1 MNAHFRMLPAFLA
14 ASMLFTS
21 TAAAAA
27 PPVRPLESPPPVV
40 AAVSNRAAADGKGRI
55 QATVRLDYDQNV
67 KALEDREV
75 KAVLTDSS
83 GNKIKSINLWDK
95 SEADWSRKAHN
106 DVQLIDLFF
115 EGLDAGDYTLTFSGE
130 GYVTSEHSLTIED
143 HSQYISVGT
152 GDKTFTIGDLNED
165 DNVDDKDLALI
176 VNELQNEKPSGY
188 DLNGDDEID
197 IIDLAYV
204 NHNLYIDDEE
214 IADIRNLELLTPP
227 EGNVKTLDGTIIIGE
242 DGKPKTVDIAE
253 LMDKDIISKLQREDG
268 EEQISE
274 ATPVTAAIEFADDV
288 EMSQINLLT
297 TSGDGEI
304 KDGIITL
311 EYTDPDTN
319 EEKTAEFP
327 IENGELP
334 DGVYLLSRA
343 GDGIKEITIQLGKR
357 VAVKKVTITV
367 TRTESGE
374 FASVAAIQ
382 FLQDIVPENPLP
394 KNVAVRGLSADP
406 GNAQIDLKWSAL
418 PNITGYEI
426 VYYKNE
432 EPDEKETMKVDI
444 TSATIT
450 GLDNGD
456 PYVFEVTPI
465 SEGDGWRGKMVSITA
480 TPETTKKPDMVNMVS
495 VTAGDSKLDVSWKE
509 VKDADTYTVYYS
521 TDDKVSNPTKISDL
535 PTNST
540 SITGLTNDTAY
551 YLYVTA
557 SNALGEGP
565 KSNIVTGTPKEVSY
579 EAPEGLPTEGLLD
592 RSKIAS
598 IKLTDSGNVSA
609 DCGANFDPE
618 YMIDGDYK
626 THWTAAN
633 WWRNEHVEVTFTEPV
648 ALSNALWVPRL
659 DGNYPNWLR
668 VYAVQVWYDNDDLS
682 GKGRLIVPDPI
693 GGGVDDGATG
703 NSGCMKTW
711 PSVRNNPSQT
721 KFAVL
726 PFGPVEN
733 VKKVSI
739 AVEQAGYNLTSL
751 SELMFME
758 YDEETDVPTNIRK
771 LFANNTF
778 TELAA
783 GVDAAKIDAV
793 EALLEQQRN
802 YCLYPAIHEKEIALA
817 RALLTTGKTNGVL
830 LNSINSL
837 NTGHSTLQ
845 PLGASANAGDTIAVY
860 ADIPAGESVQLYATQ
875 VNAEASAWRAPLGT
889 LTAGRNVITI
899 PKIGSQAGASGG
911 SLYYTYTGDKG
922 SEIKIHILGATDIPS
937 LDLLN
942 WLHMSDADKNSA
954 VDAYLTELQT
964 YIGTLGSNTSESN
977 PKNVTEISTP
987 SVLLSIPASSVSGKN
1002 RDQILNTVQA
1012 WEQIMDICRTTQGY
1026 DIEQPS
1032 SDFAVRQNVRCMQM
1046 FAGAFMYAA
1055 GSHIGIGAGSCAGMV
1070 SGTPVPADGITSGG
1084 NGLFGWGIAHE
1095 IGHNMDLL
1103 GKAEITN
1110 NIYSIMV
1117 QTFDGKQNTLPSR
1130 LENSG
1135 KYPKAFQKV
1144 AQQTPGMS
1152 NDVFTQLA
1160 MYWQLHL
1167 AYDEGDKPMDF
1178 YNRFFQAWKS
1188 KDWGPAESPDERF
1201 AVVASKT
1208 AGKNLTE
1215 FFVRWGMTLS
1225 DSVKAELAKLG
1236 EEPRA
1241 IWYLNDQSRRDR
1253 LSGEN
1258 AATGTISVTASV
1270 KEKDVTLTIT
1280 PSITGKV
1287 QGYEIIRSG
1296 KSVDFVISDGKA
1308 PLEYVDTIG
1317 SANHKTFTYSVKA
1330 YDTLGNKI
1338 AEANSV
1344 PPEIRIAYDSTVPAE
1359 AYTLTEANGAVTFT
1373 AKNTTEGMQVSGVK
1387 LVGHGGEKETLTVT
1401 VTDINGKSHTPRQGE
1416 TTNLAAD
1423 TATDFVTYLQKP
1435 GAADPNDA
1443 RIWTYDA
1450 KTVTVTLPAGV
1461 TAENVL
1467 LIDYPGDDVAFME
1480 NGAAIGKLKEAY
1492 GDIPADS
1499 IVVVGTFRGDPAY
1512 IYAKAV
1518 GEFTVTPNDDETG
1531 AAPEPVVRDVAGSSY
1546 IFSELHEG
1554 EEIGDISN
1562 GIFLFVLDVKAEQDL
1577 QKPLGT
1583 GEDAGS
1589 ASICN
1594 GENLLP
1600 SRLKIELYRTDDA
1613 NTTESQR
1620 KTAETLW
1627 IHSPG
1632 GTDLPYIILSND
1644 EVTP

>member
-1 MNAHFRMLPAFLA
+1 MSAHFRMLPAFLA

-227 EGNVKTLDGTIIIGE
+227 EGDAKTLDGTIIIGE

-609 DCGANFDPE
+609 DCGTNFDPE

-668 VYAVQVWYDNDDLS
+668 VYAVQVWYDSDDLS

-771 LFANNTF
+771 LFANDTF

-802 YCLYPAIHEKEIALA
+802 YCLYPAIHEKEIELA
-817 RALLTTGKTNGVL
+817 RALLATGKTNGVL

-942 WLHMSDADKNSA
+942 WLHMSDTEKNSA

-1002 RDQILNTVQA
+1002 RDHILNTVEA

-1026 DIEQPS
+1026 DITLPS

-1135 KYPKAFQKV
+1135 KYTKAFQKV

-1178 YNRFFQAWKS
+1178 YNRFFQAWKN
-1188 KDWGPAESPDERF
+1188 KEWGPAESADEKF

-1208 AGKNLTE
+1208 AGKDLTE

-1225 DSVKAELAKLG
+1225 EPVKAELAQLG
-1236 EEPRA
+1236 KEERA

-1253 LSGEN
+1253 LNGEN

-1270 KEKDVTLTIT
+1270 EEKDVTLTIT